1 MKSGFV
7 ILMAVML
14 ATGCALRRNNGPA
27 FSNPPETAAAAAP
40 TAGVQ
45 PAPPAKKAGPESKLI
60 VTPSKML
67 VGTVST
73 YNTAGRFVV
82 MDFPVGKLPVQDQV
96 MFLYR
101 QGLKVG
107 EVKITGPERDHMT
120 VADLIAG
127 EAQRGDEVRDK

>member
-7 ILMAVML
+7 ILTVGML
-14 ATGCALRRNNGPA
+14 AVGCALQRHHGPA
-27 FSNPPETAAAAAP
+27 FSNPPEAVAESPSVAAAKP
-40 TAGVQ
+40 TPVAK
-45 PAPPAKKAGPESKLI
+45 PAEPEAKLI
-60 VTPSKML
+60 VTPSKTL

-82 MDFPVGKLPVQDQV
+82 MDFPVGRLPVADQKLFV
-96 MFLYR
+96 YR

-107 EVKITGPERDHMT
+107 EVKVTGPERDHMT

-127 EAQRGDEVRDK
+127 EAQKGDEVRDK